1 MTEVIS
7 TTISDELAKKAR
19 ESRIKWS
26 EALRVGIGVILAEMG
41 DDNYTGG
48 INVYRKINKLTEILE
63 DTQKELAEFK
73 GGK

>member
-19 ESRIKWS
+19 ESHIKWS